1 MEDFFF
7 AFEVEVD
14 SSIGDPRF
22 TCNVGDFG
30 IEVAVVCKNGNSCA
44 QDRLALIASGR
55 SNGVDGTGGTHG
67 LCLVLCCLVYAVSS
81 ILENWFTRET
91 KNKDHKD
98 QLGFQK

>member
-44 QDRLALIASGR
+44 QNRLTLIASGR

-67 LCLVLCCLVYAVSS
+67 LCLVLSTLLSRLRGVFDSRKLVHKRNQEQRS
-81 ILENWFTRET
+81 
-91 KNKDHKD
+91 KHKD
-98 QLGFQK
+98 QL